1 MTWSLV
7 GEYGAL
13 CRAVPP
19 GPVYIVRM
27 RMHAIR
33 CSTIAS
39 LIGVIAA
46 VPAAAQSFDAVGTR
60 AAGMGGAFVAVAD
73 DASAAYWNPAGFA
86 AGAFFSLVVDRVSR
100 QAEPADSLSGGSQ
113 SGALM
118 ALGAP
123 PLGLSYYRLRATRV
137 GPATAEADDGRNL
150 SEVPLRLDSLVTHHV
165 GATLVQSVAQG
176 VAVGAT
182 LKMVRGIAGTDRRAG
197 VPREDLLGDGP
208 ALLGRAS
215 NAFDADIGVMVSTGR
230 VKAGLTIRNLLEPA
244 FEAAGGGRLG
254 LERQARAGIAI
265 MPVHGGPFEGWVLA
279 ADVDLLRAADAVGHD
294 RRDVALGTEGRLGQ
308 RAFVRAGARF
318 DTLGEGPGGRA
329 ATFSVGGSYA
339 VLGSILL
346 DAQVTAGSRWA
357 GRGWGI
363 GARFGF

>member
-1 MTWSLV
+1 
-7 GEYGAL
+7 
-13 CRAVPP
+13 
-19 GPVYIVRM
+19 
-27 RMHAIR
+27 MHAIR
-33 CSTIAS
+33 ILTITS
-39 LIGVIAA
+39 LIAVMAA
-46 VPAAAQSFDAVGTR
+46 VPAATQTFDAVGTR

-86 AGAFFSLVVDRVSR
+86 AGAFFSLVIDRLSR
-100 QAEPADSLSGGSQ
+100 HAEPADSLSGGSQ
-113 SGALM
+113 SGALV

-137 GPATAEADDGRNL
+137 GGATDETADGRNL

-182 LKMVRGIAGTDRRAG
+182 LKMVRGIAGTDLRAG
-197 VPREDLLGDGP
+197 APREDLLGEGP

-230 VKAGLTIRNLLEPA
+230 IKAGLTIRNLLEPA

-254 LERQARAGIAI
+254 LERQARAGIA
-265 MPVHGGPFEGWVLA
+265 MRPLDGWVLA
-279 ADVDLLRAADAVGHD
+279 ADIDLLRASDAVGHD
-294 RRDVALGTEGRLGQ
+294 RRDVAVGTEGRLGQ

-329 ATFSVGGSYA
+329 ATVSVGGSYA

-346 DAQVTAGSRWA
+346 DAQVTVGSRWA

-363 GARFGF
+363 GARFGL